1 MINHIEKEKKMTTA
15 ENPMQKIIT
24 RCWEDEA
31 FKKRLI
37 ADPAKT
43 IDAEGVRIPAGVSIR
58 VVEDTDQVRTLIIP
72 PAPSHLDDDQLKR
85 ITGGRDMPIP
95 CGHSD
100 FCPPHF
106 NDISR

>member
-1 MINHIEKEKKMTTA
+1 MTTA
-15 ENPMQKIIT
+15 ENPMQKIIA

-31 FKKRLI
+31 FKKRLM

-106 NDISR
+106 NDIRL